1 MVAEKE
7 IVMVVE
13 NMWILWAFGV
23 VGLVWMVSETVQSI
37 LNGIVDYK
45 MRKIHLQNTERNL

>member
-7 IVMVVE
+7 IVMVIE
-13 NMWILWAFGV
+13 SMWILWAFGV

-37 LNGIVDYK
+37 LIGIVDYK
-45 MRKIHLQNTERNL
+45 MRKMHLHNTERNL